1 MNLPPSN
8 PSISHHVMF
17 LLRVVRPHDLFML
30 RSLSKV
36 TAKLLDK
43 VVVACV
49 HCLLSPMI
57 HRKFRSRWRE
67 RETEGGEGSGGG
79 GRGTGNRSEWEF
91 VPLLSS
97 SPCTTPHVSA
107 KSQLLTDSLS
117 GRDCPPPSPPSLA
130 VINWGRERGR
140 ACGILV
146 HRYGGGGF
154 QKECRKLAEA
164 RQRFRQLTSPPSPLC
179 WIQKQSVSSEVVE

>member
-1 MNLPPSN
+1 MNLPPLN
-8 PSISHHVMF
+8 PSSSHHVMF

-97 SPCTTPHVSA
+97 STCTTPHVSA

-117 GRDCPPPSPPSLA
+117 GRDCSPLTPPARSL
-130 VINWGRERGR
+130 VLLSTGER

-146 HRYGGGGF
+146 DRYGGGEF

-164 RQRFRQLTSPPSPLC
+164 RQRFRQLTSSPSPSPLC
-179 WIQKQSVSSEVVE
+179 WIQQQPHPK

>member
-1 MNLPPSN
+1 MSHAQAAVCMFCTLLLLIYFIHEKPKHLNLPPLN
-8 PSISHHVMF
+8 PSSSHHVMF

-43 VVVACV
+43 VVACV

-91 VPLLSS
+91 APLLSS
-97 SPCTTPHVSA
+97 PPCTTPHVSA

-117 GRDCPPPSPPSLA
+117 GRESRDCPPLSTLSCCYQL
-130 VINWGRERGR
+130 GER

-146 HRYGGGGF
+146 DRYGG
-154 QKECRKLAEA
+154 E
-164 RQRFRQLTSPPSPLC
+164 
-179 WIQKQSVSSEVVE
+179 VSKRV

>member
-1 MNLPPSN
+1 
-8 PSISHHVMF
+8 MF

-57 HRKFRSRWRE
+57 HRKFRSRWRGR
-67 RETEGGEGSGGG
+67 RETEGSGGG

-117 GRDCPPPSPPSLA
+117 GRESRDCPPLSTLSCCYQL
-130 VINWGRERGR
+130 GER
-140 ACGILV
+140 ACGTLV
-146 HRYGGGGF
+146 DRYGGGEF

-164 RQRFRQLTSPPSPLC
+164 RQRFRQLTSPPLPTVLDPKAVCLIRSSRVKCNPLFYLS
-179 WIQKQSVSSEVVE
+179 ISSRVS